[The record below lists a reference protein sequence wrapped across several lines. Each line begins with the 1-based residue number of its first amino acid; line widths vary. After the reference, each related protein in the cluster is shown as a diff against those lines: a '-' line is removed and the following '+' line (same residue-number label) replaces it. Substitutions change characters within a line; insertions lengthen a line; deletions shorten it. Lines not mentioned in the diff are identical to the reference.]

1 MPVRG
6 GKSSEKRELAYQFG
20 IAEAAGHG
28 NLRQVA
34 PLPSA
39 AVTVRTRFAPSPTGF
54 LHVGGART
62 ALFNWAF
69 SRHHGGE
76 LVLRIEDTDA
86 ERSTRESEAAVLD
99 GLHWLGL
106 DWDEGPHRQSER
118 RERHAAAVEQLLA
131 RGRAYR
137 CVCTPADLAS
147 RKAAALAAGQ
157 SWTYDGRCRD
167 LDLGPACGPHAVR
180 LRLPR
185 EGRFEWNDLVFGPSG
200 LDAAD
205 LGDLIVRRSD
215 GQPLYNLAVVVDDVE
230 MRITHVIRGAD
241 HHINTAFQIA
251 IYQALDQP
259 LPLFAHVPLI
269 VGPGGKKLSKRRD
282 PVSVQ
287 RYREEGYLPE
297 AVRNW
302 LVRIGW
308 SHGDQEIF
316 STAEIQSLF
325 GLEAVSRSSAQADP
339 AKLQWLNLHYIK
351 TLPLARLVEEL
362 RPFLERAVGHPVEL
376 TPGLERLVDLLR
388 ERSRTLVE
396 MAEGARFLATDRI
409 AYDEKAAAKHVR
421 PEVLPA
427 LVDLHDRLAK
437 LDEWSER
444 PIEAAFEQVR
454 ARHGDLP
461 VGRLA
466 QPVRIAITGKA
477 ASPGIFETL
486 AVLGQKR
493 SVARIAEA
501 IDLLRRG

>member
-1 MPVRG
+1 M
-6 GKSSEKRELAYQFG
+6 
-20 IAEAAGHG
+20 
-28 NLRQVA
+28 
-34 PLPSA
+34 
-39 AVTVRTRFAPSPTGF
+39 
-54 LHVGGART
+54 GGART

-69 SRHHGGE
+69 ARRHGGQ

-86 ERSTRESEAAVLD
+86 ERSTRESEAAVIE
-99 GLHWLGL
+99 GLGWLGL
-106 DWDEGPHRQSER
+106 DWDEGPYRQSER
-118 RERHAAAVEQLLA
+118 SERHALAVEQLLA
-131 RGRAYR
+131 AGRAYR
-137 CVCTPADLAS
+137 CVCTPAELAS
-147 RKAAALAAGQ
+147 RKAAAIAAG
-157 SWTYDGRCRD
+157 SGWTYDGRCRD
-167 LDLGPACGPHAVR
+167 RDLGPACGPHAVR

-205 LGDLIVRRSD
+205 LGDVIVRRSD

-230 MRITHVIRGAD
+230 MRISHVIRGAD

-251 IYQALDQP
+251 IYQALGQP
-259 LPLFAHVPLI
+259 IPLFAHVPLI

-316 STAEIQSLF
+316 STQEIQSLF
-325 GLEAVSRSSAQADP
+325 DLESVSRSSAQADP
-339 AKLQWLNLHYIK
+339 AKLQWLNLHYVK
-351 TLPLARLVEEL
+351 SLPLARLVAEL
-362 RPFLERAVGHPVEL
+362 QPFLERAVGHAVPR
-376 TPGLERLVDLLR
+376 TPDLERLVDLLR

-396 MAEGARFLATDRI
+396 MAEGARFLATDQIR
-409 AYDEKAAAKHVR
+409 YDEKAAAKHMR
-421 PEVLPA
+421 PELLPA

-437 LDEWSER
+437 LEEWTEPS
-444 PIEAAFEQVR
+444 IEAAFEEVR
-454 ARHGDLP
+454 SRHGDLP

-486 AVLGQKR
+486 AVLGQR
-493 SVARIAEA
+493 RAVGRIAEA
-501 IDLLRRG
+501 IHFLRHG